1 MWLRYK
7 YNAADA
13 YSYVWI
19 TDSRRRERPV
29 AVREQSESLRRNIQV
44 RTFSRRTIYEVTF
57 SALSLVDAAK
67 MTALKTFFGSVVTEL
82 HPTSTA
88 SGTQPVSGWVAVAV
102 ASGEMPVEYIEDI
115 DLLPEVTMTFTALS
129 GN

>member
-7 YNAADA
+7 YNSADV

-19 TDSRRRERPV
+19 TDAHRRERPLV
-29 AVREQSESLRRNIQV
+29 VREQSESLRKNIQV
-44 RTFSRRTIYEVTF
+44 RTFSRRTIYDVTF
-57 SALSLVDAAK
+57 SPLSLVDPAK
-67 MTALKTFFGSVVTEL
+67 MTALKTFFGAVVTEI

-88 SGTQPVSGWVAVAV
+88 VGSQPASGWVAVSV
-102 ASGEMPVEYIEDI
+102 DGGELPVEYVEDI
-115 DLLPEVTMTFTALS
+115 DLLPEVTLTFTALS